1 MLAGFLPESIRQI
14 ESAPLSH
21 VIAVIFLGVFPS
33 ALAYLLWAKALS
45 FAATTSDVTKFMFLT
60 PLLSFVLGYVVISE
74 LPGVETWIG
83 GALILSGLALF
94 HISGQRAERARRAAM
109 WH

>member
-1 MLAGFLPESIRQI
+1 M
-14 ESAPLSH
+14 
-21 VIAVIFLGVFPS
+21 IAVIFLGVFPS

-94 HISGQRAERARRAAM
+94 HIQASGPRGPGGRQCGTDGLALARGSLYAENDGLNVR
-109 WH
+109 

>member
-1 MLAGFLPESIRQI
+1 M
-14 ESAPLSH
+14 
-21 VIAVIFLGVFPS
+21 
-33 ALAYLLWAKALS
+33 
-45 FAATTSDVTKFMFLT
+45 TVTKFMFLT

-74 LPGVETWIG
+74 LPGVEIWIG

-109 WH
+109 RH